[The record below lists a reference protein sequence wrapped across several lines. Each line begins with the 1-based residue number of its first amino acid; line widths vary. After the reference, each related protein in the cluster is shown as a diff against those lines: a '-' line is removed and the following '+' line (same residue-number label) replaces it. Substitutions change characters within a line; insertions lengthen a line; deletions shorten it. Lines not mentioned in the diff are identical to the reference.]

1 MPYSMAYYN
10 GSTTTTYYFI
20 TNLQGDVIELRL
32 ADNTCIAKYEYDA
45 WGKLLK
51 VTDSSGNAIT
61 DASHVG
67 VINPIRYRGYYYSYV
82 ACICNCISA

>member
-1 MPYSMAYYN
+1 MAYYN

-45 WGKLLK
+45 WGKLLSVK
-51 VTDSSGNAIT
+51 DGSSNTIT

-67 VINPIRYRGYYYSYV
+67 LINPIRYRGY
-82 ACICNCISA
+82 